1 VEAKREEKEA
11 AHEKRQTAYAQ
22 NEKAPAAVTARLD
35 DYNGI
40 LPENMRNTAEAH
52 AGRKKIIGE
61 EWAKAATP
69 GPIGGM
75 SITDAEAVYKKDVQ
89 EYLDVL
95 RARGINPEEYI
106 GGIQGTIDSG
116 LKSIRAAGW
125 NRNLNKGKALN
136 ERFEREARQAAG
148 SGDPGKIQ
156 RARTMQQEMAAYRE
170 RALASLKSEN
180 PEYDSKDE
188 AEIQSWGWLPAGLDP
203 DKDKGKDEDELLD
216 MLSKLKPE
224 TFIDAVLG
232 GDGTVASGHRIT
244 GYDENGKPVLEPMRE
259 RYASLTD
266 ARAGFIGRKRQV
278 FEYQH
283 RGKNPVLAAE
293 AWAIEEANW
302 LREFDDSVMT
312 RLEKI
317 DPQLKADYANF
328 TKSDTWVFSKIKGKP
343 EPEYY
348 NEVKHFTQE
357 QQDQYV
363 QDRVDFATDLLWNGI
378 NNMPDLRQRLRNFAG
393 KEIMKLVIWKGT
405 PSDEGEMMK
414 QLAAFSAGAESERAE
429 DVVFTVS
436 RKDDAALALGLPEGG
451 ENPAWMG
458 DVRWRSEEQKTG
470 AEQVQQEELRRTADK
485 LGVPVSELKP
495 GWMRSERQPNDII
508 AKGVFVKGSGAN
520 AETFRMGYDENANSF
535 LLKYDKETKAW
546 TEVPG
551 TRTERQMT
559 AKEQTRNNLQTQRD
573 YMQALRDGKHPLTG
587 EDFDYKKE
595 PPPLGPDAT
604 AQARQMQQ
612 AAWRRADYPKLES
625 WAAYFQGQ
633 GR

>member
-52 AGRKKIIGE
+52 AGIKKIIGE

-75 SITDAEAVYKKDVQ
+75 SITDAEAVYTKGVQ
-89 EYLDVL
+89 EFLDAL
-95 RARGINPEEYI
+95 RACGLNPEEYI
-106 GGIQGTIDSG
+106 GGIQGAIDSG
-116 LKSIRAAGW
+116 LQSIRAAGW

-136 ERFEREARQAAG
+136 ERFEREARQAIG

-156 RARTMQQEMAAYRE
+156 RVRIMQQELEALRE
-170 RALASLKSEN
+170 GALASLKSEN

-188 AEIQSWGWLPAGLDP
+188 AEIQSWGWLPAELDP
-203 DKDKGKDEDELLD
+203 DRDKDKGKDKDWLLD
-216 MLSKLKPE
+216 MLDKLDPE

-232 GDGTVASGHRIT
+232 GDGTVSMGHGIT
-244 GYDENGKPVLEPMRE
+244 GYDENGKPRIEEMRE

-283 RGKNPVLAAE
+283 RDKDEVSRASG
-293 AWAIEEANW
+293 WAIEEANL
-302 LREFDDSVMT
+302 LRKFDDSVMP

-328 TKSDTWVFSKIKGKP
+328 IKTDTWVLQGPKNKP
-343 EPEYY
+343 NPYY
-348 NEVKHFTQE
+348 NKDVEDFTPE
-357 QQDQYV
+357 QRDQYA
-363 QDRVDFATDLLWNGI
+363 QDRVEFATDLLWNGI
-378 NNMPDLRQRLRNFAG
+378 NNMPDLRERLRNFAG

-414 QLAAFSAGAESERAE
+414 QLAAFSAEAVSERAE

-458 DVRWRSEEQKTG
+458 DIRWRSEKQKTA
-470 AEQVQQEELRRTADK
+470 AEQVRQEELRSTAEK

-495 GWMRSERQPNDII
+495 GWMRSERQPNDVI

-546 TEVPG
+546 TEVPE
-551 TRTERQMT
+551 TRTERPAT
-559 AKEQTRNNLQTQRD
+559 HKERNIWGWLEGVKRQKRENIEQKERQGGTPPSGRD
-573 YMQALRDGKHPLTG
+573 RWIK
-587 EDFDYKKE
+587 
-595 PPPLGPDAT
+595 
-604 AQARQMQQ
+604 
-612 AAWRRADYPKLES
+612 
-625 WAAYFQGQ
+625 
-633 GR
+633 